1 MNSHRHNSDDFWF
14 DVGSLQEIP
23 VRGARRVKTPRREI
37 AIFRTASDEVF
48 ALENRCPHK
57 GGPAERRH
65 RARPQGGVSAAQL
78 DHQSRGRRGDRRR
91 QGLRAKLSGQTRER
105 SRLSRHERRRGR
117 SRSFC
122 IDAAASELQHF
133 HSTSK
138 FQRNS
143 DGLSRTF
150 RIRDQDGRCRRSQD
164 LHVHPR
170 HGGPRL
176 HGRRAAVAR
185 CRLRGDG
192 HGADR
197 LSDHR
202 RDAVSG
208 RLLHAVSARLRS
220 SDRRVRAVPAGADR
234 QASRR
239 DARRRAAQLGSGV
252 RRQLRRRLHRR
263 ADDGRR
269 LHLRLL
275 LAARQGRP
283 GDRRHRRR
291 PHGRLR
297 RARLRPA
304 C

>member
-1 MNSHRHNSDDFWF
+1 MR
-14 DVGSLQEIP
+14 GS
-23 VRGARRVKTPRREI
+23 RRVKTPRREI

-57 GGPAERRH
+57 GGPAERGH

-91 QGLRAKLSGQTRER
+91 QGLRAKLSGQARER
-105 SRLSRHERRRGR
+105 SRLSRHERRRGAVAAL
-117 SRSFC
+117 S
-122 IDAAASELQHF
+122 AAAGAAAFTIVTCSINHRGTL
-133 HSTSK
+133 
-138 FQRNS
+138 N
-143 DGLSRTF
+143 GLSRTF
-150 RIRDQDGRCRRSQD
+150 RIRHQDGGCRRSQD

-170 HGGPRL
+170 HDRPRL

-185 CRLRGDG
+185 CRLRRDG

-208 RLLHAVSARLRS
+208 RLLHAVSARLRP

-239 DARRRAAQLGSGV
+239 DARRRAAQLGPGV
-252 RRQLRRRLHRR
+252 RRQFRRRLHRR

-269 LHLRLL
+269 LHLRFLV
-275 LAARQGRP
+275 AAGQGRP
-283 GDRRHRRR
+283 GDRRHRRG